1 MVNRRQIRLSI
12 LRKQVDVGV
21 FAIPDHFFDNGS
33 QQASLFFQRCR
44 IHRIGELLYHFL
56 MEGKLL
62 MQHPALLS
70 EGFQL
75 RKPCLLRLALP
86 VELVNLLHDVFG

>member
-1 MVNRRQIRLSI
+1 MLNRGQIRLSI
-12 LRKQVDVGV
+12 LRKEVNIGV
-21 FAIPDHFFDNGS
+21 FAVPNHFFDNGT
-33 QQASLFFQRCR
+33 QQAAFFFQRCR
-44 IHRIGELLYHFL
+44 IHRIGEGLNHFL

-86 VELVNLLHDVFG
+86 MELVDLLHDVLG

>member
-21 FAIPDHFFDNGS
+21 FAVPDHFFDNGA
-33 QQASLFFQRCR
+33 QQAAFFFQRCR
-44 IHRIGELLYHFL
+44 IHRIGEGLNHFL
-56 MEGKLL
+56 MERKLL

-70 EGFQL
+70 EGFQF

-86 VELVNLLHDVFG
+86 VELVDLLHDIFG